1 MSLHE
6 SSIDDLGYI
15 APAPLPQHEWDRTGP
30 VPAKFSIMDY
40 GYIGNKGPIGCTARE
55 LLEVVVQRQKEI
67 SFVWTPGTPEPVRPE
82 QVPFLIGAL
91 RDTKTTE
98 ARNWIVFGFS
108 AMTLGISSAY
118 VFEDSMGLDRNVFLA
133 LGAFCLAMGN
143 TMYWRSR
150 SYTQENAVSD
160 ASTARFDTWV
170 YRKSLSVYTI
180 AILAS
185 CALAT
190 MVASWAADSTALAGL
205 VKSAVWDGEVW
216 RLFTAPLIH
225 AEFTHFLI
233 SAAGLI
239 HFTKITEQTIHRALV
254 PLLFIVTAVMG
265 SVCSLLFDPV
275 ISSMGGASGGLM
287 GLVGFIAAAAFVD
300 RTYYPDGYFKRM
312 LVIMVTFFAV
322 NIFGFEFFDPTAGF
336 GGLVTGGILG
346 WLSAKLALPP
356 ISGKLSKIIGAGGVV
371 AVVSTAVFAVSRL
384 LS

>member
-1 MSLHE
+1 M
-6 SSIDDLGYI
+6 
-15 APAPLPQHEWDRTGP
+15 
-30 VPAKFSIMDY
+30 PAKFSIMDY

-225 AEFTHFLI
+225 AEFRHFLI

-356 ISGKLSKIIGAGGVV
+356 ISGKLAKLIGAGGVL
-371 AVVSTAVFAVSRL
+371 ALVSTAVFAVTRL
-384 LS
+384 VS

>member
-15 APAPLPQHEWDRTGP
+15 APAPLPQHEWDRTGT
-30 VPAKFSIMDY
+30 VPAKSSIMDY
-40 GYIGNKGPIGCTARE
+40 GYIGNNGAIGCTAQE
-55 LLEVVVQRQKEI
+55 LLQVVEQRQKEI
-67 SFVWTPGTPEPVRPE
+67 SFVWTPGSPEPVRPE
-82 QVPFLIGAL
+82 QVPFLLGAL
-91 RDTKTTE
+91 RETKTRT
-98 ARNWIVFGFS
+98 ARNWFMAGGCAVSLALMAAIVN
-108 AMTLGISSAY
+108 
-118 VFEDSMGLDRNVFLA
+118 EDLGLDRNILLA
-133 LGAFCLAMGN
+133 VGAFCMAMGN
-143 TMYWRSR
+143 TMYWRSHT
-150 SYTQENAVSD
+150 YTQENAISD
-160 ASTARFDTWV
+160 ESTARFDTWV
-170 YRKSLSVYTI
+170 QRRSFSVYTI
-180 AILAS
+180 AIIAS

-225 AEFTHFLI
+225 ASSTHFLI

-239 HFTKITEQTIHRALV
+239 YFSKITEQTIHRALV
-254 PLLFIVTAVMG
+254 PLLFLVSAVMG

-287 GLVGFIAAAAFVD
+287 GLVGFIATAAFVD

-312 LVIMVTFFAV
+312 LVIIVTFFAV

-356 ISGKLSKIIGAGGVV
+356 ISGNLAKLIGAGGVL
-371 AVVSTAVFAVSRL
+371 ALVSTAVFAISRL
-384 LS
+384 VS